1 MSVAEEELSDQ
12 QLADIRKFTG
22 QITKFGC
29 ALMPVLSQEEVE
41 AEVYAVAR
49 PTWIKVCRGDA
60 KLEAAY
66 PKFATAIGEILEI
79 LFAANRAVGR
89 AVGE

>member
-1 MSVAEEELSDQ
+1 MSVAEEELSAE
-12 QLADIRKFTG
+12 QLADVRKFTG

-29 ALMPVLSQEEVE
+29 ALLPVLSEEEVE

-49 PTWIKVCRGDA
+49 PTWVKVCRGDP

-66 PKFATAIGEILEI
+66 PKFAMAIAEILEI

>member
-1 MSVAEEELSDQ
+1 MSVAEEELSAE
-12 QLADIRKFTG
+12 QLAEVRKFTG

-29 ALMPVLSQEEVE
+29 ALMPVMSEEEVE
-41 AEVYAVAR
+41 AEVYAIAR
-49 PTWIKVCRGDA
+49 PTWIRVCRNDA

-66 PKFATAIGEILEI
+66 PKFAMAIAEILEI